1 MVFLDCFTT
10 EAQEQPVEIT
20 PVTKDTFSDWLAS
33 QSGQLANWVK
43 KTGFYADLGKSL
55 ILPPEDG
62 GKPLGALLGT
72 EGKNDIWSWGEAAEH
87 LASATYSI
95 GGKPNDTDLDNA
107 TLGWAL
113 GSYAFNRYR
122 QSKKP
127 ISKLAVAASPTLTT
141 ISNTAQ
147 AIYLTRDL
155 INTPA
160 SDMGP
165 GELAACAKDT
175 ADRFNAVCKVITGND
190 LLRDNYP
197 MVHAVGRASTRAP
210 RLIDITWG
218 KPDWPK
224 VTLVG
229 KGVCFDTGGLDL
241 KPSSGMLMMKK
252 DMGGAAHA
260 LGLGQLIMANRL
272 NIRLR
277 ILIPAV
283 ENSVSGDAFRPMDV
297 LKTRDGM
304 SVEIGNTDAE
314 GRLILGDAL
323 TEASA
328 EKPDIVINFAT
339 LTGAARIALG
349 PDLAVMFSNNDTL
362 AKDIE
367 AGADQ
372 CDDPVWRLPLW
383 KPYRRFLDS
392 KIADINNAG
401 QSRFAGAITAALFL
415 EEFVSENIAWAHFDI
430 YGWNPIK
437 RIGRPVGGEAMGL
450 RAVYAMLEKK
460 YSK

>member
-20 PVTKDTFSDWLAS
+20 PVNKDTFSDWLTS

-43 KTGFYADLGKSL
+43 KTGFYAEPGKSL

-62 GKPLGALLGT
+62 GKPLGVLLGT
-72 EGKNDIWSWGEAAEH
+72 VGKNDIWSWGEAAEH

-122 QSKKP
+122 QSKKTV
-127 ISKLAVAASPTLTT
+127 SKLAVAASPTLTA

-147 AIYLTRDL
+147 AVYLTRDL

-218 KPDWPK
+218 KPDRPK

-367 AGADQ
+367 VGADQ

-415 EEFVSENIAWAHFDI
+415 EEFVGDNIAWAHFDI

-437 RIGRPVGGEAMGL
+437 RIGRSVGGEAMGL

>member
-175 ADRFNAVCKVITGND
+175 AR
-190 LLRDNYP
+190 
-197 MVHAVGRASTRAP
+197 
-210 RLIDITWG
+210 
-218 KPDWPK
+218 
-224 VTLVG
+224 
-229 KGVCFDTGGLDL
+229 
-241 KPSSGMLMMKK
+241 
-252 DMGGAAHA
+252 
-260 LGLGQLIMANRL
+260 
-272 NIRLR
+272 
-277 ILIPAV
+277 
-283 ENSVSGDAFRPMDV
+283 
-297 LKTRDGM
+297 
-304 SVEIGNTDAE
+304 
-314 GRLILGDAL
+314 
-323 TEASA
+323 
-328 EKPDIVINFAT
+328 
-339 LTGAARIALG
+339 
-349 PDLAVMFSNNDTL
+349 
-362 AKDIE
+362 
-367 AGADQ
+367 
-372 CDDPVWRLPLW
+372 
-383 KPYRRFLDS
+383 
-392 KIADINNAG
+392 
-401 QSRFAGAITAALFL
+401 
-415 EEFVSENIAWAHFDI
+415 
-430 YGWNPIK
+430 
-437 RIGRPVGGEAMGL
+437 
-450 RAVYAMLEKK
+450 
-460 YSK
+460 

>member
-1 MVFLDCFTT
+1 MDCFTT
-10 EAQEQPVEIT
+10 EAKEQPVEIT
-20 PVTKDTFSDWLAS
+20 PVTRESFSDWLAS

-43 KTGFYADLGKSL
+43 KTGFFADPGKFL
-55 ILPPEDG
+55 ILPPKDG
-62 GKPLGALLGT
+62 DEPLGALLGT
-72 EGKNDIWSWGEAAEH
+72 AGKNDIWSWGNAAEN

-95 GGKPNDTDLDNA
+95 GGKPDGTNLANA

-113 GSYAFNRYR
+113 GSYTFDRYR
-122 QSKKP
+122 PSKKP
-127 ISKLAVAASPTLTT
+127 ISKLAVAASPTLTAT
-141 ISNTAQ
+141 SNTAK
-147 AIYLTRDL
+147 AVYLTRDL

-165 GELAACAKDT
+165 GELAACAKDI
-175 ADRFNAVCKVITGND
+175 ADRFNAACTVTTGND
-190 LLRDNYP
+190 LLRDNFP
-197 MVHAVGRASTRAP
+197 MVHAVGRASKRAP
-210 RLIDITWG
+210 RLIDIIWG
-218 KPDWPK
+218 KPAWPK

-260 LGLGQLIMANRL
+260 LGLGQLIMANQL

-283 ENSVSGDAFRPMDV
+283 ENSVSGDAFRPMDI
-297 LKTRDGM
+297 LKTRNGM

-323 TEASA
+323 TEACA
-328 EKPDIVINFAT
+328 ENPDTVINFAT
-339 LTGAARIALG
+339 LTGAARVALG
-349 PDLAVMFSNNDTL
+349 PDLAAMFSNNDAL
-362 AKDIE
+362 AEDIA
-367 AGADQ
+367 AGAKR

-383 KPYRRFLDS
+383 EPYRRFLDS

-401 QSRFAGAITAALFL
+401 QGRFAGAITAALFL
-415 EEFVSENIAWAHFDI
+415 KEFVSDNIAWAHFDI

-437 RIGRPVGGEAMGL
+437 QVGRPVGGEAMGL

>member
-20 PVTKDTFSDWLAS
+20 PVNKDTFSDWLTS

-43 KTGFYADLGKSL
+43 KTGFYAEPGKSL

-62 GKPLGALLGT
+62 GKPLGVLLGT
-72 EGKNDIWSWGEAAEH
+72 VGKNDIWSWGEAAEH

-122 QSKKP
+122 QSKKTV
-127 ISKLAVAASPTLTT
+127 SKLAVAASPTLTA

-147 AIYLTRDL
+147 AVYLTRDL

-218 KPDWPK
+218 KPDRPK

-349 PDLAVMFSNNDTL
+349 PDLAVMFSNNDIL

-415 EEFVSENIAWAHFDI
+415 EEFVGDNIAWAHFDI

-437 RIGRPVGGEAMGL
+437 RIGRSVGGESA
-450 RAVYAMLEKK
+450 
-460 YSK
+460 